1 MKQYLLSVCYPADG
15 SQPPPAV
22 LNKISSDVVALQREM
37 QSAGVW
43 VFTGG
48 HAATCRACDPASRRS
63 DIWLGARSSGE
74 DSFPLTEVPHLDPA
88 MSMFRAE
95 LTSRSCDSPQF
106 TQTHCLTARCLRPLG
121 PVRARQLEHAR
132 VVFFS
137 LTT

>member
-1 MKQYLLSVCYPADG
+1 VLWARVCQEELSHRLHNLCTG
-15 SQPPPAV
+15 SEEEAPVVMPPPA
-22 LNKISSDVVALQREM
+22 E
-37 QSAGVW
+37 
-43 VFTGG
+43 
-48 HAATCRACDPASRRS
+48 ACDPASRRS
-63 DIWLGARSSGE
+63 DIWLGARSTGE

-88 MSMFRAE
+88 MSLFRAE

>member
-1 MKQYLLSVCYPADG
+1 V
-15 SQPPPAV
+15 V
-22 LNKISSDVVALQREM
+22 SSPLRGFSAY
-37 QSAGVW
+37 SAGKFALEGASEALAQELKPFGIKVLIP
-43 VFTGG
+43 VVMPSP
-48 HAATCRACDPASRRS
+48 AEACDPASRRS
-63 DIWLGARSSGE
+63 DIWLGTHSSGE

-121 PVRARQLEHAR
+121 PARARQLEHAR

-137 LTT
+137 STT